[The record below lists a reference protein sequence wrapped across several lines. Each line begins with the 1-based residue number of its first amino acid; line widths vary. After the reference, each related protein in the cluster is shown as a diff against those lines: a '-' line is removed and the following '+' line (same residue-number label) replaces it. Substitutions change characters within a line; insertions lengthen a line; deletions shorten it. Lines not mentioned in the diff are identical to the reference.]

1 MKDLPELR
9 HWQNV
14 AMSRWFENH
23 RKGCVEVATG
33 GGKTTFALA
42 VYSQLLKQFSDLRI
56 LVIVPTTALAD
67 QWFVNFEEDLGIPE
81 DQIKL
86 VSSVDSEID
95 HRVNICVINSG
106 RVFNQEISNP
116 DEVFLVVDECHRA
129 GSEENSRAL
138 IKDCFASLG
147 LSATP
152 FREFDDGFRNYIE
165 PLLGSVIFTYSLDDA
180 IRDGVLAS
188 MKITNVRIPLL
199 PSEQSDF
206 DQLSGKIAQ
215 AYSQD
220 FDQNI
225 IDSLLRKRARLY
237 NNAFYRVPTIL
248 SIMERYRNERTL
260 IFLESIDSAEQAKQ
274 LLDKNSHS
282 VTIYHS
288 QLSDSARRTNLKM
301 FRRGVFDVLIACR
314 ALDEGFNV
322 PEARIALIGAGTS
335 SKRQRIQR
343 MGRVLRSIAGKDD
356 AEIITIYATDV
367 EEARLSQES
376 QKFAEFIPIE
386 WKSVVHER

>member
-1 MKDLPELR
+1 MTHLPELR
-9 HWQNV
+9 HWQKV
-14 AMSRWFENH
+14 AMNRWFDNGK
-23 RKGCVEVATG
+23 KGCIEVATG

-42 VYSQLLKQFSDLRI
+42 LYSELLKEFSELRI

-67 QWFVNFEEDLGIPE
+67 QWFVNFEEDLGVPE
-81 DQIKL
+81 VDIKMI
-86 VSSVDSEID
+86 SSSDNEVD
-95 HRVNICVINSG
+95 HKVNICVINTG
-106 RVFNQEISNP
+106 RIFNQKISNSN
-116 DEVFLVVDECHRA
+116 EVFLVVDECHRA
-129 GSEENSRAL
+129 GSEENSKAL
-138 IKDCFASLG
+138 VKNCFASLG

-152 FREFDDGFRNYIE
+152 FREFDDGYKSFIE
-165 PLLGSVIFTYSLDDA
+165 PCLGSIIFTYSLDDA
-180 IRDGVLAS
+180 IRDGVLTS

-206 DQLSGKIAQ
+206 DELSGKIAR
-215 AYSQD
+215 AYSQE
-220 FDQNI
+220 FDQKI

-237 NNAFYRVPTIL
+237 NNAFYRVPTVL

-260 IFLESIDSAEQAKQ
+260 IFLESIDLAEQAKQ

-301 FRRGVFDVLIACR
+301 FRRGVFDILIACR

-322 PEARIALIGAGTS
+322 PEARVALIGAGTS

-343 MGRVLRSIAGKDD
+343 MGRVLRSIAGKED
-356 AEIITIYATDV
+356 AEVITVYATDV

>member
-180 IRDGVLAS
+180 IRDGILAS